1 MGKLIEISGQSGR
14 SGTRTLELV
23 AHRVTKRKPRGR
35 KAAGFPDRRLAK
47 WKVGDQHGHL
57 TILGAMGRDKSRR
70 RLVCCECDCGNQTVV
85 RLDKIR
91 STDPKVRTTS
101 CGHVK
106 KGNSLR
112 FNDDIAA
119 KIALD
124 VDRSNQIFTWRLHG
138 KSAATI
144 GARERLPK
152 IIVDA
157 VFRHVARGVMATKWM
172 LLINSLLKRNTCHFV
187 LAARTGL
194 LPSTVAYIHK
204 QKRQVAAEAAAA

>member
-1 MGKLIEISGQSGR
+1 
-14 SGTRTLELV
+14 
-23 AHRVTKRKPRGR
+23 
-35 KAAGFPDRRLAK
+35 
-47 WKVGDQHGHL
+47 
-57 TILGAMGRDKSRR
+57 MGRDKDRHQ
-70 RLVCCECDCGNQTVV
+70 LVCCECDCGNQTVV

-119 KIALD
+119 KLALD

-138 KSAATI
+138 QTAATI
-144 GARERLPK
+144 GRRERIPK
-152 IIVDA
+152 IVVDA

-172 LLINSLLKRNTCHFV
+172 PLINSLLKRNTCHFV
-187 LAARTGL
+187 IAARTGL
-194 LPSTVAYIHK
+194 LPSTIAYIHK
-204 QKRQVAAEAAAA
+204 QNRQAA